1 MLLYLDIVH
10 LWMYMVLS
18 YSIWPVCDLEI
29 KIFYK
34 NDLDESRE
42 LHIQYIGFFIC
53 VIPIKTNTC

>member
-1 MLLYLDIVH
+1 MDVH
-10 LWMYMVLS
+10 GSFIQFIHV
-18 YSIWPVCDLEI
+18 SIWPVCDLEI

-42 LHIQYIGFFIC
+42 LQIQYIGFFIC